1 MAIIGID
8 LGTTNSLA
16 CACRE
21 GKMVLIP
28 NSLGQFL
35 TPSAVSVEEDGSIC
49 VGAVA
54 KERLISHPEASAA
67 SFKRFMGTDHVF
79 HLSGQDFTPQELS
92 SFVLRQLK
100 SDAEHFL
107 NEEVTEAVI
116 SVPAYLSLSACR
128 RNNSYQSRRRKWFF
142 RRIRR
147 TSSLFWRGTGRTS
160 ERSHAVAPARTACI
174 LV

>member
-49 VGAVA
+49 VGALA
-54 KERLISHPEASAA
+54 KER
-67 SFKRFMGTDHVF
+67 
-79 HLSGQDFTPQELS
+79 LSGQDFTPQELS

-147 TSSLFWRGTGRTS
+147 TSPLFWRGTGRTS